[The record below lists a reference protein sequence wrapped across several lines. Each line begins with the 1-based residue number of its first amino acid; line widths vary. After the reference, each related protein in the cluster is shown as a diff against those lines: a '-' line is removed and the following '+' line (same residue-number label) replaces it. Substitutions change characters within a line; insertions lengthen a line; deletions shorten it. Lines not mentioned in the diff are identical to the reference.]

1 MAASVLAT
9 VYVIYYFKDRVNS
22 RRTRGRDVLFRI
34 ELLPE
39 FDDVNTL
46 HEYPAKSN
54 DSPPVLDPCR
64 AARATNG
71 GYALKA
77 SQAKRQPE
85 KFLARTTVP
94 RASLDYCNV

>member
-1 MAASVLAT
+1 M
-9 VYVIYYFKDRVNS
+9 NS
-22 RRTRGRDVLFRI
+22 WRTRGRDVLFRI
-34 ELLPE
+34 ELLLE
-39 FDDVNTL
+39 FDDVKTL

-54 DSPPVLDPCR
+54 DSTPVLDSFR
-64 AARATNG
+64 AAHPTNG

>member
-1 MAASVLAT
+1 M
-9 VYVIYYFKDRVNS
+9 NS
-22 RRTRGRDVLFRI
+22 RGRDVLFRI

-39 FDDVNTL
+39 FDDVKTL
-46 HEYPAKSN
+46 HEYPPKSN
-54 DSPPVLDPCR
+54 GSPPVLDFCR
-64 AARATNG
+64 AARATNE

-85 KFLARTTVP
+85 KFLASTTVP